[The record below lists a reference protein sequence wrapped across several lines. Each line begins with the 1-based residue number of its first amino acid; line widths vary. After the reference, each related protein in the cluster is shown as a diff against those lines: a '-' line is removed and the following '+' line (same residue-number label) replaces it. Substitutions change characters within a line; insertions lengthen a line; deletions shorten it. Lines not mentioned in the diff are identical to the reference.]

1 MSKTSIFMVLGDN
14 GSGNSGNAVFGL
26 YPTQSLAEKRLKH
39 LEHRY
44 ENGEDGAEYM
54 WITQVFTGPQG
65 VDCCVP
71 VEG

>member
-1 MSKTSIFMVLGDN
+1 MSKASIFMVLGDN
-14 GSGNSGNAVFGL
+14 GDGNSGHTVFGL
-26 YPTQSLAEKRLKH
+26 YPTQELAEKRLNH

-65 VDCCVP
+65 VDCSVP

>member
-14 GSGNSGNAVFGL
+14 GFGNSGNMIFGL
-26 YPTQSLAEKRLKH
+26 YPTQELAEKRLRH
-39 LEHRY
+39 LQVLF

-54 WITQVFTGPQG
+54 WIKQVFTGPAG
-65 VDCCVP
+65 VDCRVA

>member
-14 GSGNSGNAVFGL
+14 GGGNSGNAVFGL
-26 YPTQSLAEKRLKH
+26 YPTQELAEKRLRH
-39 LEHRY
+39 LQVLF

-54 WITQVFTGPQG
+54 WITEVLVGPEG